1 MEGGSDGVK
10 VVEEV
15 VDDEGKEGAVAVAVL
30 LPLPLPLPPLLP
42 FDWSKSEPLNSALC
56 LVSLVTMRATGVPLS
71 TAAAMARSAHR
82 ILSLNAPIKRNKMQQ
97 NTINI
102 IKYNKINQ
110 N

>member
-15 VDDEGKEGAVAVAVL
+15 VDDEGKEGAVAVAVAVL
-30 LPLPLPLPPLLP
+30 LPPPLPLPPLLP
-42 FDWSKSEPLNSALC
+42 FDLSKSEPLHSALC

-97 NTINI
+97 NTIYI
-102 IKYNKINQ
+102 I
-110 N
+110 

>member
-15 VDDEGKEGAVAVAVL
+15 VDDEGKEGAVAVAVAVAVL
-30 LPLPLPLPPLLP
+30 LPPPLPLPPLLP
-42 FDWSKSEPLNSALC
+42 FDWSKSEPQHSALC

-82 ILSLNAPIKRNKMQQ
+82 ILSLNAPIKINKIQQ
-97 NTINI
+97 NTIYI
-102 IKYNKINQ
+102 I
-110 N
+110 

>member
-30 LPLPLPLPPLLP
+30 LPLPLSPLLP
-42 FDWSKSEPLNSALC
+42 FDWSKSEPLHSALC
-56 LVSLVTMRATGVPLS
+56 LVSLVIMRATGVPLS

>member
-42 FDWSKSEPLNSALC
+42 FD
-56 LVSLVTMRATGVPLS
+56 
-71 TAAAMARSAHR
+71 
-82 ILSLNAPIKRNKMQQ
+82 
-97 NTINI
+97 
-102 IKYNKINQ
+102 
-110 N
+110 

>member
-30 LPLPLPLPPLLP
+30 LPLPLPLLLP
-42 FDWSKSEPLNSALC
+42 FDWSKSEPLHSALC

-82 ILSLNAPIKRNKMQQ
+82 ILSLNAPIKINKIQQ
-97 NTINI
+97 NTIYI
-102 IKYNKINQ
+102 I
-110 N
+110 